1 MGTVKLREG
10 PLTALACLAPPIL
23 MRWCPMLTMQPRT
36 LTWTQRR
43 KCWHNISSLT
53 LPVIISIKVVHVAKV
68 QVWLGLPN
76 FLICHSSLSGE
87 SHFVDEVCHPHI
99 GAGVVIS
106 TTVIMSLPVVVV
118 CSGVVVSVSGI
129 GVGFSGVGVGFRG
142 VGGGGVTGCHVVI
155 CTCSWL
161 ILKYISCLIK
171 IN

>member
-1 MGTVKLREG
+1 
-10 PLTALACLAPPIL
+10 
-23 MRWCPMLTMQPRT
+23 MLTMQPRT
-36 LTWTQRR
+36 LTWKQRL
-43 KCWHNISSLT
+43 KCWHKNISSLT

-76 FLICHSSLSGE
+76 FLVRHSSLSGE

-118 CSGVVVSVSGI
+118 CSGV
-129 GVGFSGVGVGFRG
+129 GVGFSGVVCSVSGVGCG
-142 VGGGGVTGCHVVI
+142 SVTGCHVVI

-161 ILKYISCLIK
+161 ILKHVSCLIK
-171 IN
+171 IS